1 MPYFDVVVER
11 SQVQFQ
17 VFTIKAKD
25 QKSLEKKLEKLDLN
39 GELSQIDERFDEG
52 EVNSIEYSVSRVSPS
67 KNANQSFASEDL
79 QELVDN

>member
-1 MPYFDVVVER
+1 MPYFNVVIER

-17 VFTIKAKD
+17 TFTIKAKD

-52 EVNSIEYSVSRVSPS
+52 EVQEIEYSVSSVRPT
-67 KNANQSFASEDL
+67 KEKPYTWASEDL